1 MQAHILE
8 KLWLSKEES
17 QIYLF
22 LIKNPKQTISDLSN
36 KLLINRPK
44 LYAVLPAMI
53 ESWLIWNMLVG
64 KRKYYIA
71 ENPDIHHSYFQRV
84 KNDFKL
90 FIPEIKDIYG
100 NNFKKPIFKHLHWKS
115 GMKNIF
121 LDIAHTLS
129 IWDTFYRYSS
139 RRNVAKTS
147 ILDAQWQEYKN
158 LRDKKKLERMV
169 ITNDYLNS
177 LKEKKLEKEVVVIPK
192 DFDIFED
199 NITKLIYADKVAII
213 DYNTEECFVIE
224 SQIFANF
231 ERKIFQ
237 LLFRFLRNAK

>member
-1 MQAHILE
+1 MQEHILE
-8 KLWLSKEES
+8 KLGLSKEEA

-44 LYAVLPAMI
+44 LYTILPAMI

-71 ENPDIHHSYFQRV
+71 ENPDIFNSYFHKI
-84 KNDFKL
+84 KNDFGV
-90 FIPEIKDIYG
+90 FIPEIKEMYG
-100 NNFKKPIFKHLHWKS
+100 NNFKKPIFKHLRWKS

-121 LDIAHTLS
+121 LDIAYTLS
-129 IWDTFYRYSS
+129 VWDTFYRYSS
-139 RRNVAKTS
+139 RRNVTKTS
-147 ILDAQWQEYKN
+147 IPNTQWQEYKN

-177 LKEKKLEKEVVVIPK
+177 LKEKKLEKEVVIIPK

-199 NITKLIYADKVAII
+199 NITKLIYANKVAII

-237 LLFRFLRNAK
+237 LLFRFLRNTK